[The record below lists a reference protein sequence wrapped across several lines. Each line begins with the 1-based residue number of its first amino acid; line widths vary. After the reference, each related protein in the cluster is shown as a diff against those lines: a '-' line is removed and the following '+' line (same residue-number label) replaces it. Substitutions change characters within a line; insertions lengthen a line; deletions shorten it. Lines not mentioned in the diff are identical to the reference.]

1 MVMTTTMMIMISYH
15 PDKSNNYLSAA
26 AIGVQTIRRT
36 SYRPSGFTEK
46 YINANFFSAQTSK
59 QQRCF
64 YVIFSVTLNRYLSC
78 LVLLLLV

>member
-46 YINANFFSAQTSK
+46 YIMQTFFLLKRQNNNVV
-59 QQRCF
+59 F
-64 YVIFSVTLNRYLSC
+64 TLSLA
-78 LVLLLLV
+78 